1 MHAAL
6 QKVKEKLGNKPRL
19 RLACAR
25 IGGENRFMARSGL
38 LLALLASSLLA
49 ACTAEVSER
58 QLLRPVAG
66 GTLTREALAKAAP
79 AYAMERRDIAA
90 PDGARLHI
98 VHLRQPGAGTTI
110 LYFGG
115 NGYTIGRYGAWSASV
130 FAPLGV
136 DLILVDHRGYGQ
148 SQGVPTVAAMEADA
162 LAVFDHVAALPGMD
176 AERIVLH
183 GHSLGSFIA
192 GFVAARRPTGGVV
205 LESSVTTSED
215 WVRAATPGA
224 AKAFVKVKIEEGLK
238 GRGNLQN
245 MALIDEPLLILVG
258 GKDKTTPPR
267 LSQALFDASP
277 LPPDRKRLTLVA
289 AAGHTDVMTRPEAI
303 AAYRS
308 FLTEPAR

>member
-1 MHAAL
+1 MRS
-6 QKVKEKLGNKPRL
+6 V
-19 RLACAR
+19 RLAR
-25 IGGENRFMARSGL
+25 PGNRSENSAVYRLEPLLL
-38 LLALLASSLLA
+38 LLAATSVLG

-66 GTLTREALAKAAP
+66 GTLTQEALARAAP
-79 AYAMERRDIAA
+79 AYSMDRRDIAA

-98 VHLRQPGAGTTI
+98 VHLRQPGARTTI

-115 NGYTIGRYGAWSASV
+115 NGYAIGRYGAWSASV

-148 SQGVPTVAAMEADA
+148 SQGVPSVAAMEADA
-162 LAVFDHVAALPGMD
+162 LAIFDHVAALPGMD
-176 AERIVLH
+176 PGRIVLH

-192 GFVAARRPTGGVV
+192 GFAAARRPTGGGV

-224 AKAFVKVKIEEGLK
+224 AKAFVKVRIEQGLK

-258 GKDKTTPPR
+258 EKDRTTPPR
-267 LSQALFDASP
+267 LSQALFAAST
-277 LPPDRKRLTLVA
+277 LPPDRKRLTIVPG
-289 AAGHTDVMTRPEAI
+289 AGHADAMTRPEAI
-303 AAYRS
+303 AAYRV
-308 FLTEPAR
+308 FLTERTR